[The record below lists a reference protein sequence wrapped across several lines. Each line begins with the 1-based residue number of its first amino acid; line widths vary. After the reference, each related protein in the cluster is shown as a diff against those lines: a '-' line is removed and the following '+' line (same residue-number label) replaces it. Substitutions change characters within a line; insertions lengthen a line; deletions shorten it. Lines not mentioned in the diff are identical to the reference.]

1 MSLEQLSKTVD
12 FVQDATP
19 SASDANDGETYLDT
33 SQSPPQLKVFDSS
46 ANAFVRPRS
55 VQNLDAPVSG
65 AGATQTDI
73 ETGVDNSNTG
83 ATVLSNLDA
92 PVSAA
97 GADLRFIGGFQ
108 LSLASFLGT
117 SFDVSGQAGAPRDVA
132 FNGDGTSM
140 FVVDDRSG
148 SVLQY
153 SLSTGFDLSSASF
166 SGTSFDVS
174 GQGVTPEGVAFS
186 GDGTSMFV
194 IQRGSASVFQYS
206 LSTGFDLSSASFSG
220 TSFDVSGQEDSP
232 QGVAFN
238 GDGTSMFVIGFSS
251 DSVFQYSL
259 STGFD
264 LSSASFSGTSFDVS
278 GQDTF
283 PRGVAFS
290 GDGTSMFV
298 IGTSSN
304 PVFQYSLSTGF
315 DLSSASFSGTSF
327 DVSGQAGSSTD
338 VAFSGDGTSMFVVD
352 DSSGSV
358 FQYFIGE
365 VGPK

>member
-19 SASDANDGETYLDT
+19 SNVNDGETYLDT
-33 SQSPPQLKVFDSS
+33 SQSPPQLKVFDGD

-97 GADLRFIGGFQ
+97 GADLRFFGGFQ
-108 LSLASFLGT
+108 LSLASFIQP
-117 SFDVSGQAGAPRDVA
+117 FDVSGQAS
-132 FNGDGTSM
+132 N
-140 FVVDDRSG
+140 
-148 SVLQY
+148 
-153 SLSTGFDLSSASF
+153 
-166 SGTSFDVS
+166 
-174 GQGVTPEGVAFS
+174 
-186 GDGTSMFV
+186 
-194 IQRGSASVFQYS
+194 
-206 LSTGFDLSSASFSG
+206 
-220 TSFDVSGQEDSP
+220 P

-238 GDGTSMFVIGFSS
+238 PDGTAMFVIGDSS

-264 LSSASFSGTSFDVS
+264 IGTASFSGTSFDVS
-278 GQDTF
+278 GQDSSPT
-283 PRGVAFS
+283 GVAFNP
-290 GDGTSMFV
+290 DGTAMFV
-298 IGTSSN
+298 TGSSSDS
-304 PVFQYSLSTGF
+304 VFQYSLSTGF
-315 DLSSASFSGTSF
+315 DIGTASFSGTSF
-327 DVSGQAGSSTD
+327 DVSGQDGAPQG
-338 VAFSGDGTSMFVVD
+338 VAFNPDGTAMFVIG
-352 DSSGSV
+352 SGSDSV
-358 FQYFIGE
+358 FQYLVGE